1 MNTNQGNG
9 YKNSKEQG
17 TTSEILDEIS
27 LNLSRQIMEEMDQN
41 ITEDD
46 KSIDEINRE
55 STEEMHR
62 KEKPEEGRRKPKM
75 SKVVFSL
82 ILGLVCILLNT
93 ALINYS
99 IRAANALNKINHL
112 DDNDIENKE
121 PDLSKGE
128 DGATPAPV
136 EQVPTPE
143 NSDKVV
149 NILLIGEENVYGDS
163 IGRSDSMMIATIN
176 GQQKSL
182 KLTSLMRDVYIS
194 IPGYLPNKLNAAY
207 NNGGGKLLT
216 DTVEQNFGIPIDGYV
231 VVNFEGLETIIDLLG
246 GVEVTLTSDEA
257 YYLNTTNYVSKPEY
271 RYLAAGTQ
279 VLNGNQAVGYCRVRY
294 RTASNGESNDF
305 GRTYRQ
311 RTVLTSLFNSY
322 KNKSLNEMLS
332 IANDILPYVSTD
344 MTRAQLIDYI
354 IMAVSQGTTDLET
367 LRIPVDRTYY
377 NASVPCGYSYS
388 DALAIDY
395 TENIRIMNEF
405 IYGADNGGNGAD
417 TDPSSGDMEDGGYYD
432 EYGVY
437 HSKNESSTSG
447 LTPPENYVPNF
458 QTYGN

>member
-1 MNTNQGNG
+1 MDTNQGNG

-55 STEEMHR
+55 STEEAHS
-62 KEKPEEGRRKPKM
+62 KEKPEEDMRRPRM

-112 DDNDIENKE
+112 DDNDAGKKE

-128 DGATPAPV
+128 GGATPAPI
-136 EQVPTPE
+136 EQVPTPQ
-143 NSDKVV
+143 NSDKIV

-257 YYLNTTNYVSKPEY
+257 YYLNSTNYVSKPEY
-271 RYLAAGTQ
+271 RSLVAGTQ

-332 IANDILPYVSTD
+332 IANNILPYVSTD

-417 TDPSSGDMEDGGYYD
+417 TDPASGDMEDGGYYD